1 MSATATDHPFSVPRY
16 PSGQPSLAAHEHL
29 LVTQGTGQ
37 NDCAALAAEQGQARL
52 SHLALPDFANLAAL
66 HLALSARL
74 KGARVGLR
82 LDLRGDEAFVWP
94 LHALARAAGLQVD
107 EILLR
112 CSPEGIRRVFCVH
125 CATCQSAAAVT
136 TLTCVHCGVVL
147 EVRRH
152 FSQRLGAYLGV
163 CADADQP
170 YQEVSS

>member
-16 PSGQPSLAAHEHL
+16 PSGQPNLTANTHL
-29 LVTQGTGQ
+29 LVTQGPGRD
-37 NDCAALAAEQGQARL
+37 DCAALAAQLGKARL
-52 SHLALPDFANLAAL
+52 THLARPDFPSLAAL
-66 HLALSARL
+66 QLALGAQL
-74 KGARVGLR
+74 KDARVGLR

-107 EILLR
+107 EILMSS
-112 CSPEGIRRVFCVH
+112 SPQGTRQVFCVH
-125 CATCQSAAAVT
+125 CATCQPASST
-136 TLTCVHCGVVL
+136 THLTCAQCGVVL

-170 YQEVSS
+170 YQEVRP